1 MIQPQVRTGV
11 NLTSYAELAVR
22 LVNTAYRAPGDP
34 DPLGAT
40 SDFRALVSDRPRLAA
55 AATGFDLEALRA
67 LRDELG
73 ELFTAAATGRDA
85 AAMDHL
91 NALLARSPVQPEL
104 VTHDDQPW
112 HVHLAEH
119 GSAADRY
126 AAGAVVGLALTVSQ
140 YGLARLGICSI
151 ASCQRVF
158 IDASSNRSRR
168 YCPEH
173 CATRANVTTIRARG
187 QDGRAATAAS

>member
-1 MIQPQVRTGV
+1 M
-11 NLTSYAELAVR
+11 
-22 LVNTAYRAPGDP
+22 
-34 DPLGAT
+34 
-40 SDFRALVSDRPRLAA
+40 
-55 AATGFDLEALRA
+55 
-67 LRDELG
+67 
-73 ELFTAAATGRDA
+73 GR
-85 AAMDHL
+85 L

-126 AAGAVVGLALTVSQ
+126 AAGAVVGLTLTVSQ
-140 YGLARLGICSI
+140 FGLARLGICSI

-173 CATRANVTTIRARG
+173 CATRANVTTIRAQAETGRT
-187 QDGRAATAAS
+187 GRAATAAS